1 MKQTE
6 IALVITLLFS
16 MGLCAQNVKKF
27 GIEKNDSIPVGL
39 AVGKQ
44 APAIEVLNAAGEQ
57 VNPLNNGDQYHVV
70 VFYRGNWCSYCNRYL
85 NSLNDSLSAIR
96 RAGGSVIAITPEPV
110 DEIAGAAEAKGIKRY
125 ADPNMKAIR
134 AFDGDFIVTERYQEQ
149 LLENT
154 GMQLAVHNDQAIAE
168 LPVPATYVIAP
179 SGDIIFRHFEYD
191 YAKCARIQD
200 IIDSINSHRD

>member
-1 MKQTE
+1 
-6 IALVITLLFS
+6 

-96 RAGGSVIAITPEPV
+96 RAGGSVIAITHEPV
-110 DEIAGAAEAKGIKRY
+110 DEIAGAAVFLASAAGSFTTGQTIV
-125 ADPNMKAIR
+125 I
-134 AFDGDFIVTERYQEQ
+134 DGGGT
-149 LLENT
+149 
-154 GMQLAVHNDQAIAE
+154 IA
-168 LPVPATYVIAP
+168 
-179 SGDIIFRHFEYD
+179 G
-191 YAKCARIQD
+191 
-200 IIDSINSHRD
+200 